1 MRSVSA
7 RLIACA
13 LIISFLA
20 GPPGLPA
27 KERRGAKVVVTR
39 LDGRSVEG
47 ELIAVKPDG
56 LLLLSAEG
64 SDQTVALADVRSVR
78 IVRRSR
84 EGLFALL
91 GGAAGAAGMGALV
104 LSGGGDVD
112 YGAEKVLIGAGVGA
126 LAGFLSGMVK
136 GIDSEFTVAGQPE
149 PIVAEYW
156 VKLGAFAREGRLPGP
171 APQTKAVAP
180 GRSGKEVVRTPR
192 APRFKIGLSGSVPVS
207 PHGYHT
213 AAAEGSF
220 LFGDVVWVPP
230 DDHSIPVSFSQQQG
244 KQLRDVYIG
253 PVSLAY
259 ELTEKMSAEVEIT
272 LSGTARSAGSS
283 YGEMAYTSFPDGLR
297 YHAYAGANYD
307 TGFASLLFG
316 ATFRTKLPSALDRHI
331 FEVGAAAGP
340 ALGTMRLLT
349 WDGGSQDLRKVALS
363 GKVQVAYD
371 FHILP
376 AFSIGAFVG
385 YRHLRVDFPSSTY
398 TADVEFFEVG
408 NDSNTVTRQIVV
420 SLPGQMIKWPG
431 PFFGFR
437 LGFRI

>member
-1 MRSVSA
+1 MTRTSVWCVVA
-7 RLIACA
+7 AALIP
-13 LIISFLA
+13 LIIS
-20 GPPGLPA
+20 PPGLPA

-56 LLLLSAEG
+56 LLLLSAAG

-84 EGLFALL
+84 AGRFALL
-91 GGAAGAAGMGALV
+91 GGAAGAAGIGALV

-126 LAGFLSGMVK
+126 VAGFLAGMVK

-149 PIVAEYW
+149 PVVAEYW
-156 VKLGAFAREGRLPGP
+156 VKLGAYAREGRLHVP
-171 APQTKAVAP
+171 APRTKAVAP
-180 GRSGKEVVRTPR
+180 GRSGEDMGRPPR
-192 APRFKIGLSGSVPVS
+192 GPRLKIGLSASVPVS

-213 AAAEGSF
+213 ATAEGSF
-220 LFGDVVWVPP
+220 LFGDVAWVPP
-230 DDHSIPVSFSQQQG
+230 DDHSIPVSFLQQQG

-259 ELTEKMSAEVEIT
+259 ELTEKMSAEVEIV

-297 YHAYAGANYD
+297 YHAYAGADYD

-316 ATFRTKLPSALDRHI
+316 ATFRTKLPAALDRHI

-349 WDGGSQDLRKVALS
+349 WDGGSQDLSKVALS
-363 GKVQVAYD
+363 GKVQAAYD
-371 FHILP
+371 FHIRP

-385 YRHLRVDFPSSTY
+385 YRYLRVGFPPSAY
-398 TADVEFFEVG
+398 TADVEFREVD
-408 NDSNTVTRQIVV
+408 NESNTVTRLVEV
-420 SLPGQMIKWPG
+420 TLPGQTIKWPG